1 MGSLPEPS
9 EAVPVERGG
18 ARERA
23 ESGQA
28 RRRTS
33 LRRRIARLNGWP
45 VAWYALL
52 TVAGILLYKAG
63 ADYAMRERGYS
74 AVGGEV
80 LALALPVLYYAASTI
95 IGDIVR
101 DLWKNW

>member
-1 MGSLPEPS
+1 METNEIILT
-9 EAVPVERGG
+9 VTVHRH
-18 ARERA
+18 ERA

-28 RRRTS
+28 RRRTR
-33 LRRRIARLNGWP
+33 LRRWIARLNGWT

-63 ADYAMRERGYS
+63 AAYAMRERGYF
-74 AVGGEV
+74 AIGGEV
-80 LALALPVLYYAASTI
+80 LALTLPAFYYVAAEI

-101 DLWKNW
+101 DAKDRRQKW